1 MQMVRILILLNIF
14 AVIIYYF
21 KLSKMMKI
29 KINFLYKTTLTYI
42 YFISNLLD
50 KATMIHI

>member
-1 MQMVRILILLNIF
+1 MVRILILVNIF

-29 KINFLYKTTLTYI
+29 KIKFVYKTTLTYI
-42 YFISNLLD
+42 QFISNLPNKQL
-50 KATMIHI
+50 